1 MPDVQSTRTKIQWKW
16 VWTLLLMYVAL
27 YFLPLSLVPG
37 GFLSRTIVTK
47 GSATLTGIWSL
58 AGMFIIA
65 AVAGFVSRGVTM
77 KEPAVVALGVAGIWL
92 LALQITFNRVIR
104 FSSEHTLGLFIA
116 LLMIVTLAV
125 GGAWFGERMQ
135 ILQRRAKIP
144 VV

>member
-27 YFLPLSLVPG
+27 YFFPLSLVPG

-65 AVAGFVSRGVTM
+65 AVAGFVSRGVSM
-77 KEPAVVALGVAGIWL
+77 KEPAVVALCVGGLWF

-104 FSSEHTLGLFIA
+104 FSSEQTLGPMTA
-116 LLMIVTLAV
+116 LLVIVTLAI
-125 GGAWFGERMQ
+125 GGAWYGERMQ
-135 ILQRRAKIP
+135 ILQRRAK
-144 VV
+144 VTAL